1 MLRAEIEALE
11 RSLERDAGNFTG
23 VPRDPIVRPP
33 MRLVSPV
40 AKAGEAIMEVF
51 EQYAAENPKGVKRD
65 TLNQA
70 RRDVELFVQVVGTTH
85 PTTSICKEDVRNW
98 KKLLIEYPVKAAEA
112 KVFRSLTLGE
122 IVAANAAVGKP
133 VITSR
138 TVNRHLANLGA
149 FCTWLVNNGYLDQNP
164 VNGMRLHKEVKVKPD
179 VFTSEQLT
187 RLFSSPLFVGC
198 QAEDRPSL
206 IHLPGDI
213 RIRDHR
219 YWVPVIMLL
228 TGARPGEIGQ
238 LTVNDVRQNLDTWV
252 FDINDDDP
260 TTKSLKRPSARRL
273 VPIHKNLIDIGL
285 LTYREHQ
292 IDKGETQL
300 FPKAVRNSR
309 GQMLADLSRFFPRYL
324 SALGIREGQRYSLY
338 SFRHGAI
345 DALRR
350 AEYLDHEIAFLVGQ
364 GSKTVTAGYGATQE
378 GTINR
383 RATMINAID
392 YGIDLSHLKPAS
404 PQ

>member
-1 MLRAEIEALE
+1 
-11 RSLERDAGNFTG
+11 
-23 VPRDPIVRPP
+23 
-33 MRLVSPV
+33 
-40 AKAGEAIMEVF
+40 
-51 EQYAAENPKGVKRD
+51 
-65 TLNQA
+65 
-70 RRDVELFVQVVGTTH
+70 
-85 PTTSICKEDVRNW
+85 
-98 KKLLIEYPVKAAEA
+98 
-112 KVFRSLTLGE
+112 
-122 IVAANAAVGKP
+122 
-133 VITSR
+133 
-138 TVNRHLANLGA
+138 
-149 FCTWLVNNGYLDQNP
+149 
-164 VNGMRLHKEVKVKPD
+164 
-179 VFTSEQLT
+179 
-187 RLFSSPLFVGC
+187 
-198 QAEDRPSL
+198 
-206 IHLPGDI
+206 
-213 RIRDHR
+213 
-219 YWVPVIMLL
+219 MLL

-252 FDINDDDP
+252 FDINDDDQ